1 MSFLTEKSES
11 WAESGGLVSVND
23 ISLGGLRLLFETAVK
38 MRKLVKEKGGD
49 RRLEGR
55 VLATV
60 FFEAST
66 RTSSSFQAAICRLGG
81 SFVHV
86 DGGVGG
92 TSSASKKGESLSDT
106 IRCMECYSD
115 ITVLRHPIRGSIA
128 SVLPSCTKPLV
139 NAGDGVGEHP
149 TQALLDLF
157 TIVDELSLPIT
168 PSINNNNNNN
178 NIDDK
183 KDPLV
188 IVMLGDL
195 KHGRT
200 VHSLAKLIARVGPQ
214 ICGREIHLR
223 YCSPASLPMP
233 EYVQTYVNQF
243 AVVKQETFEDLTDAI
258 QNASVL
264 YVTRLQKERFDN
276 TEDYERLKGAYVVD
290 QQLLNNYANN
300 EMIVMHPLPRVDEI
314 HTNVDNDPRAAY
326 FRQMENGM
334 YVRMAILALL
344 LNKP

>member
-1 MSFLTEKSES
+1 MSFLTEKAES

-38 MRKLVKEKGGD
+38 MRKLVQEKGGD

-66 RTSSSFQAAICRLGG
+66 RTSTSFQAAMCRLGG

-92 TSSASKKGESLSDT
+92 ASSASKKGESLSDT

-115 ITVLRHPIRGSIA
+115 VTVLRHPIRGSIA

-157 TIVDELSLPIT
+157 TIVDELSIPIT
-168 PSINNNNNNN
+168 PSINNNNDKTD
-178 NIDDK
+178 IDN
-183 KDPLV
+183 PLV

-214 ICGREIHLR
+214 ICGKEIHLR
-223 YCSPASLPMP
+223 YCSPTSLPMP
-233 EYVQTYVNQF
+233 EDVQTYVNQF
-243 AVVKQETFEDLTDAI
+243 GAVKQETFQDLTQAI

-276 TEDYERLKGAYVVD
+276 SEDYERLKGAYVVD
-290 QQLLNNYANN
+290 QQLLNNNENN